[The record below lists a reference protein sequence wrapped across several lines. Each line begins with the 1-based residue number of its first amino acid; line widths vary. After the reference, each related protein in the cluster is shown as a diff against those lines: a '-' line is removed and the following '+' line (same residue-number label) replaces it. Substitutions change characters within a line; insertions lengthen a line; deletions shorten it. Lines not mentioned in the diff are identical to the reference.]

1 MSMVAHCRRAA
12 RWALLGCLIATAAH
26 ARPPFDDPERQ
37 QRREEIR
44 HQLLIE
50 RDRFRNPGGNRQLSP
65 SESNTG
71 VFGSG
76 VGDSPARFQA
86 INPYSDGQRPE
97 RLSAE
102 ERRALR
108 QALRDNHR
116 VFGADR
122 CASGES
128 TRGCP

>member
-1 MSMVAHCRRAA
+1 MVVHGRRAA
-12 RWALLGCLIATAAH
+12 RCALLGCLIATAAH

-44 HQLLIE
+44 HHLLIE
-50 RDRFRNPGGNRQLSP
+50 RDRFRNSGGNRQMSP
-65 SESNTG
+65 PESNTG
-71 VFGSG
+71 VSGSA
-76 VGDSPARFQA
+76 VADSPARFQA
-86 INPYSDGQRPE
+86 INPYPDGQRPE

-116 VFGADR
+116 VLGADR

-128 TRGCP
+128 ARGCP